1 MHPEVSYRSKSEG
14 LLRALVTQRQMHHQ
28 KSSLVW
34 AMPHERS
41 VQELPVHPP
50 LLGRI
55 PVPQK
60 LSVAFITSGTSLQ
73 NPSTLGSLNFISFS

>member
-1 MHPEVSYRSKSEG
+1 MHSEVSYGSKSEE
-14 LLRALVTQRQMHHQ
+14 LLRARVTQRQMHHQ

-34 AMPHERS
+34 AMPYELS
-41 VQELPVHPP
+41 VQEFPVHPS

-60 LSVAFITSGTSLQ
+60 LSIAFITSGTSLR
-73 NPSTLGSLNFISFS
+73 NPSTLGSLSFISFS